1 MEHQREEE
9 LVRETNAEFKKLAK
23 GGKTRG
29 PANAAEGKQQEAE
42 FRAQRHAQQ
51 EKGRAEQQRRKA
63 DAKRRK
69 AHDEDEFDGFG

>member
-1 MEHQREEE
+1 MGGQGFLYRVTVDKWRVWTRE
-9 LVRETNAEFKKLAK
+9 
-23 GGKTRG
+23 
-29 PANAAEGKQQEAE
+29 ANAAEGKQQEAE